1 MMTLKNRTK
10 EELEALRNAAPIM
23 EEITYKVM
31 LAHFEKQVKQNP
43 TEYNKSVYTLVIDR
57 EIWNELRHFQALNHT
72 TPATT

>member
-1 MMTLKNRTK
+1 MTLKNRTK

-43 TEYNKSVYTLVIDR
+43 TEYNKSVYTLVRDR

>member
-1 MMTLKNRTK
+1 
-10 EELEALRNAAPIM
+10 M

-43 TEYNKSVYTLVIDR
+43 TEYNKSVYTLIRNR
-57 EIWNELRHFQALNHT
+57 EIWKEIRHSQAPNHT

>member
-10 EELEALRNAAPIM
+10 EELEALRNAAPII

-43 TEYNKSVYTLVIDR
+43 TEYNKSLYTLKRNR
-57 EIWNELRHFQALNHT
+57 EIWNELRHFQAQNHT

>member
-1 MMTLKNRTK
+1 MPLRKHTK
-10 EELEALRNAAPIM
+10 EELEALINAAPII

-43 TEYNKSVYTLVIDR
+43 TEYNKSVYTLVRDR

>member
-1 MMTLKNRTK
+1 MPLRKHTK
-10 EELEALRNAAPIM
+10 EELEALRNVAPII

-43 TEYNKSVYTLVIDR
+43 TEYNKSVYTLVRDR